1 MEPWINLSAL
11 SSMHC
16 INCRFFT
23 LILYILYRFNFFYFI
38 SISLAN
44 TNKYLNIKFCVYI
57 VEIKY
62 GRNLLSKSYQ
72 LHRITREYLIYRIYE
87 GYSKKTQDNFIFCIK
102 FLCSHKKKILIRL
115 VKRLLSSII
124 QNLGYLIFIY
134 NVYILIYIY
143 KVQYNRTLN

>member
-44 TNKYLNIKFCVYI
+44 TNKYLNIKFCVP
-57 VEIKY
+57 EIKY

-102 FLCSHKKKILIRL
+102 FLCSHKKKILTRL

-124 QNLGYLIFIY
+124 QNLGYLIFMMFIFLY
-134 NVYILIYIY
+134 FNTIEL
-143 KVQYNRTLN
+143 

>member
-44 TNKYLNIKFCVYI
+44 TNKYLNIKFCVS
-57 VEIKY
+57 EIKY

-134 NVYILIYIY
+134 DVYILIF
-143 KVQYNRTLN
+143 QYNRTLN

>member
-44 TNKYLNIKFCVYI
+44 TNKYLNIKFCVS
-57 VEIKY
+57 EIKY

-102 FLCSHKKKILIRL
+102 FLCSHKKKILTRL

-134 NVYILIYIY
+134 DVYILIF
-143 KVQYNRTLN
+143 QYNRTLN

>member
-44 TNKYLNIKFCVYI
+44 TNKYLNIKFCVS
-57 VEIKY
+57 EIKY

-102 FLCSHKKKILIRL
+102 FLCSHKKKILTRL

-124 QNLGYLIFIY
+124 QNLGYLIFMMFIFLY
-134 NVYILIYIY
+134 FNTIEL
-143 KVQYNRTLN
+143 

>member
-44 TNKYLNIKFCVYI
+44 TNKYLNIKFCVS
-57 VEIKY
+57 EIKY

-102 FLCSHKKKILIRL
+102 FLCSHKKKILTRL

>member
-44 TNKYLNIKFCVYI
+44 TNKYLNIKFCVS
-57 VEIKY
+57 EIKY